1 MVTLSELFRLD
12 YEAAVTIGAPASG
25 GLHIA
30 PSGGKDPALL
40 VVFSRNDCLLL
51 SQQGLTMEPWLPSNS
66 QRACLFLLEL
76 GLEFYAQL
84 GNEIFFFFK
93 VYL

>member
-40 VVFSRNDCLLL
+40 
-51 SQQGLTMEPWLPSNS
+51 
-66 QRACLFLLEL
+66 
-76 GLEFYAQL
+76 
-84 GNEIFFFFK
+84 FK
-93 VYL
+93 K